1 MSAAFTSVGNHNEP
15 AVYGAV
21 SRQAAH
27 RPGLRP
33 GLRHNPGLLADAA
46 CVALN
51 RLAPRCIRH
60 EMDFV
65 SYARARTARRA
76 RG

>member
-1 MSAAFTSVGNHNEP
+1 MSAAFTPVGNHNEP

-27 RPGLRP
+27 RPGLRHDP
-33 GLRHNPGLLADAA
+33 ELLADAA

-51 RLAPRCIRH
+51 RLAPRYIRH
-60 EMDFV
+60 EVDFV
-65 SYARARTARRA
+65 SYARARTATRA